1 MTKPMQEK
9 TRPGVYMTII
19 NRSPGTGHAPDT
31 GGGGDVDDRVI
42 LTAEIRN
49 GVFYLTQ
56 TPSYVGFTVRI
67 RDGVFYLVQPPT
79 GSNYTAEIQNDIF
92 YLMEE

>member
-9 TRPGVYMTII
+9 TRPGIYMTII
-19 NRSPGTGHAPDT
+19 NRSPVAGHDPDT
-31 GGGGDVDDRVI
+31 GGGDGGRVI
-42 LTAEIRN
+42 LTAEIQN

-56 TPSYVGFTVRI
+56 TPSYGGFTVRI

-79 GSNYTAEIQNDIF
+79 GSNYTAEIQNNIF
-92 YLMEE
+92 YLREE